1 MIEIMSNLFFC
12 LWLLFF
18 RGSYQRL
25 GTAVAA
31 FLQYQRICSSFS
43 NGYSSETSE
52 ATRNWQD
59 LDIYSMKKFLE
70 DLIGPLTVPSHK
82 RYIEYFSG
90 LLSGDIKLNS
100 LAINLKFIKMESP
113 PCLHHNASL
122 NDSEWRS
129 FIKIFECERCVFISG
144 EHDYFFCNLLKWFFF
159 NQIFWFHFRYLC
171 NANIHQA
178 VCLWN

>member
-1 MIEIMSNLFFC
+1 MQLVFVNTIKTVCIF
-12 LWLLFF
+12 LLT
-18 RGSYQRL
+18 RGYQRL

-43 NGYSSETSE
+43 NNGYSSETSE
-52 ATRNWQD
+52 ATRRNWQD

-129 FIKIFECERCVFISG
+129 FIKIFESERCVFISG
-144 EHDYFFCNLLKWFFF
+144 IKHIMLIDF
-159 NQIFWFHFRYLC
+159 
-171 NANIHQA
+171 
-178 VCLWN
+178 